1 MRVLM
6 VVRQYYPWVG
16 GTERQAEKLS
26 RALIDL
32 GTDVKIITGWWF
44 RGTPQQEIINNIPVY
59 RNFTMWRMFDI
70 RGLRK
75 FGSYLYMLTLF
86 TYLWRHRHHYDV
98 IHVHMLNFHTFVSVL
113 AGRWLKKKT
122 LTKIACSHSYSD
134 IRRMEENSTMPGT
147 RHMLP
152 TALKSDLFL
161 ALSSVGVEELQEA
174 GIASEKIV
182 TIPNGVEVK
191 GIPAKM
197 DYRLNDP
204 ITLVFVGRLHT
215 QKGLDIL
222 LPAFN
227 HIITARPDLS
237 WRLLLIGEGPLR
249 SQLEAMARQLDSGV
263 EVVFCGTTDD
273 VPAYLMQ
280 SDLFVLPSR
289 AEGMSN
295 ALLEAMAYGLP
306 CVATKISGNEDLI
319 RHGENG
325 LLVPSENEE
334 KLAEAI
340 VQLVDDEILRRRVGE
355 SARRTVETE
364 YSIESIARRYLKL
377 YDTLLAENS

>member
-32 GTDVKIITGWWF
+32 GADVKVITGWWF
-44 RGTPQQEIINNIPVY
+44 RGTPQQEVINNIPVY

-70 RGLRK
+70 HGLRK

-86 TYLWRHRHHYDV
+86 TYLWRHRNHYDV

-227 HIITARPDLS
+227 HIITARPGLS
-237 WRLLLIGEGPLR
+237 
-249 SQLEAMARQLDSGV
+249 
-263 EVVFCGTTDD
+263 
-273 VPAYLMQ
+273 
-280 SDLFVLPSR
+280 
-289 AEGMSN
+289 
-295 ALLEAMAYGLP
+295 
-306 CVATKISGNEDLI
+306 
-319 RHGENG
+319 
-325 LLVPSENEE
+325 
-334 KLAEAI
+334 
-340 VQLVDDEILRRRVGE
+340 
-355 SARRTVETE
+355 
-364 YSIESIARRYLKL
+364 
-377 YDTLLAENS
+377 